1 MLLGV
6 WPERAILVK
15 HLSDFSP
22 HFALSGTDR
31 PEGKFMWIA
40 DLWGLSGE
48 WRIKQIELSPFED
61 FWGLEIRGAS
71 KGETLLSHWPDLTNG
86 LSSAAFYF
94 RISRLFIFLH
104 FSLFLPFC
112 IFLSFYFFAF
122 LLQLKESLIS
132 GAGPWKLRWGL
143 LVDRYG
149 LPIRDYWQT
158 VRSANKRLLAD
169 RSQNI

>member
-1 MLLGV
+1 MQDFKLCCFWGCGSLPTLYSFIFRGNIFSFGMLLGV

-71 KGETLLSHWPDLTNG
+71 KGESLLSHWPDLTNG
-86 LSSAAFYF
+86 LSSAFYF
-94 RISRLFIFLH
+94 RISRLLNLLLFSFFLR
-104 FSLFLPFC
+104 
-112 IFLSFYFFAF
+112 FAF
-122 LLQLKESLIS
+122 LLELVESLIS
-132 GAGPWKLRWGL
+132 VAGRWKLKPKLFSNKSIIPL
-143 LVDRYG
+143 L
-149 LPIRDYWQT
+149 
-158 VRSANKRLLAD
+158 
-169 RSQNI
+169 